1 MHTFDVTDS
10 KANTADNS
18 IIAIDSQKVAMLLTP
33 HTGLHVRLH
42 RLVRH
47 VVKTSRIVL
56 LLVGCLHAKAHVQGE
71 FVLKKNQ
78 AQNSRSLSVANP
90 KFKAIVIFLHG
101 SLIEKLDDTC
111 DPFGQTQGFSVPDVV
126 KQLDGMHIAGLE
138 VVVMAPCHGQAT
150 QMGEPLKI
158 DQRVAAIEQTLQ
170 ELGRAGVDPSRI
182 FLVGQSA
189 GGWAALLHQKRYPGS
204 ANSIIAFAP
213 AFAGKKH
220 ARTYLWQQR
229 HETQSAEILAANNLS
244 ALVFA
249 FENDAY
255 NSPDDLAFLEQIKG
269 TKLLKMPEKS
279 IAGVP
284 CDIPLFASSHGHAY
298 RKCFSSTQSE
308 VLQGF
313 LRQRLI
319 PEEEM
324 GPQARSRSAHTGTV
338 IASEKQLESR
348 LPNKE

>member
-1 MHTFDVTDS
+1 MVH
-10 KANTADNS
+10 N
-18 IIAIDSQKVAMLLTP
+18 P
-33 HTGLHVRLH
+33 HTVLHTRLH
-42 RLVRH
+42 ALVRH
-47 VVKTSRIVL
+47 VVKTSRMVL
-56 LLVGCLHAKAHVQGE
+56 LVVGCLHAKAHVQGE
-71 FVLKKNQ
+71 FALKKIQ
-78 AQNSRSLSVANP
+78 AQNSRSLTVANP
-90 KFKAIVIFLHG
+90 KSKAVVLFLHG
-101 SLIEKLDDTC
+101 SVIEKLDDTC
-111 DPFGQTQGFSVPDVV
+111 DPFGETPGFSVPEVV
-126 KQLDGMHIAGLE
+126 KELAGTQIAGLE
-138 VVVMAPCHGQAT
+138 VVVMAPCHGRAT

-170 ELGRAGVDPSRI
+170 ELGRAGFDSSRI

-220 ARTYLWQQR
+220 SRTSLWQQR
-229 HETQSAEILAANNLS
+229 HETQSAEILAAPNLS

-255 NSPDDLAFLEQIKG
+255 NSPEDLAFLEQIKG

-319 PEEEM
+319 PEDIVGQDSSFQGKKTE
-324 GPQARSRSAHTGTV
+324 TV
-338 IASEKQLESR
+338 AVSEKQLESHR
-348 LPNKE
+348 PDK